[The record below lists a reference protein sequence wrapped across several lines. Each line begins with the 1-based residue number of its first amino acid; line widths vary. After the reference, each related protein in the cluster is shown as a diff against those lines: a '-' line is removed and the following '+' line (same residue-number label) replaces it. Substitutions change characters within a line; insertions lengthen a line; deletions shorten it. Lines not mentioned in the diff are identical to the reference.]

1 MPYSRM
7 NSRTIFVNDDKNY
20 QREFF
25 DRRNIKQ
32 TPQYRTGRFQALTP
46 TQRAQLNPTSL
57 IWTAT
62 SNLTKIAYEFYGD
75 PQYWWVISLYNQ
87 TPLESDFKVGQVVYV
102 PLPLQQ
108 VLSYYGV

>member
-7 NSRTIFVNDDKNY
+7 NSRTIFMNDDKNY

-25 DRRNIKQ
+25 NKRNIKQ
-32 TPQYRTGRFQALTP
+32 TPQYRTGRFQSLTP
-46 TQRAQLNPTSL
+46 TQRAQLQPTSL
-57 IWTAT
+57 VWGAT
-62 SNLTKIAYEFYGD
+62 SNLTKIAHEFYGD
-75 PQYWWVISLYNQ
+75 AQYWWVIALYNN
-87 TPLESDFKVGQVVYV
+87 TPLEADFRVGQVVYI

>member
-1 MPYSRM
+1 M
-7 NSRTIFVNDDKNY
+7 NSRTIFINDDKNY

-25 DRRNIKQ
+25 NKRNIKQ

-87 TPLESDFKVGQVVYV
+87 TPLESDFTVGQVVYV